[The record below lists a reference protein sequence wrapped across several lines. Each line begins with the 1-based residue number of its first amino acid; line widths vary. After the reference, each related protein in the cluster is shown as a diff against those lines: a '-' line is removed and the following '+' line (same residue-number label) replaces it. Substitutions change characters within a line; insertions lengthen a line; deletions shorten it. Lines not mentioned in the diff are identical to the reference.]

1 MGIERSISP
10 SNVVMAYDATK
21 QCTELELNLAI
32 KTVRTKD
39 GILRRGDKLVVLGVL
54 HLVPHPLGYQAKAS
68 PGLFQISTHAV
79 IEEASKKAD
88 MFVENLQTSA
98 EMCEDDGVS
107 IEVKI
112 IAGSPMKQVI
122 LQEAMA
128 CNAAWV
134 ILDRRLKRDIRF
146 YIDKIPCRIA
156 YIRDMLSVEVLKHF
170 SKNTTGR
177 DVIQTKFIYSIC
189 KPVPKLNS
197 QSSDDEKSSLFSCES
212 SPFSIDSLEF
222 SDRLNSSLMPS
233 SSNDAMHLSN
243 KESVDASTS
252 NPSSRD
258 DGEITNFLRP
268 CSLASLLM
276 QASMDKS

>member
-1 MGIERSISP
+1 
-10 SNVVMAYDATK
+10 
-21 QCTELELNLAI
+21 
-32 KTVRTKD
+32 
-39 GILRRGDKLVVLGVL
+39 
-54 HLVPHPLGYQAKAS
+54 
-68 PGLFQISTHAV
+68 
-79 IEEASKKAD
+79 
-88 MFVENLQTSA
+88 
-98 EMCEDDGVS
+98 
-107 IEVKI
+107 
-112 IAGSPMKQVI
+112 
-122 LQEAMA
+122 
-128 CNAAWV
+128 
-134 ILDRRLKRDIRF
+134 
-146 YIDKIPCRIA
+146 
-156 YIRDMLSVEVLKHF
+156 MLSVEVLKHF